1 MENIFDQSPYQCRMD
16 WGIRGVEE
24 ASNRGDIIII
34 VDVLSF
40 SSAVI
45 NALHNGVIIYPFPRV
60 GEINEFAK
68 LVGGEVCI
76 LERARARELGL
87 PSLSAT
93 SFNETHKGQK
103 FILSSINGATCV
115 KAATKSSTIIVGGLL
130 NVFSV
135 AEVANKIQKENNIN
149 ITVIACGERW
159 NSLNN
164 ETRDLRPSIEDYLGA
179 GAILELLNGTKSQ
192 EAKVCINAYK
202 SSKQEIEEL
211 ITDSSSGREL
221 LNMGFPEDVRFSCQL
236 NLFKDVP
243 LLVKDDLGQMYF
255 KNYE

>member
-1 MENIFDQSPYQCRMD
+1 MENIFDQSPSQCRME

-115 KAATKSSTIIVGGLL
+115 KATTKSSIVLVGGLL

-135 AEVANKIQKENNIN
+135 AEVANKIQRENNIN

-159 NSLNN
+159 NNLNN

-202 SSKQEIEEL
+202 NSKKEIEEL
-211 ITDSSSGREL
+211 ITDSGSGREL
-221 LNMGFPEDVRFSCQL
+221 LKMGFPEDVKFSCQID
-236 NLFKDVP
+236 LFKDVP